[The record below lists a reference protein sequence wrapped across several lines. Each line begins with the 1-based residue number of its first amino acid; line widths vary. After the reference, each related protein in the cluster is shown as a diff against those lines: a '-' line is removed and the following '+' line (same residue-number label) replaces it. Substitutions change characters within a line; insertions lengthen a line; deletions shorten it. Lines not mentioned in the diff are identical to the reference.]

1 MINCAASVNFDD
13 PLLEALNINYF
24 GTLRML
30 DLAQNAKNI
39 EVFTHVSTA
48 YVNSNRVGS
57 IEEKVYD
64 LEGGKDSEELIAEIL
79 KLNPQ
84 QVSEKEKEILG
95 KYPNTYTFSK
105 SLAERTLRKRIG
117 NIKVAIVRPSI
128 FISAYSEPMLGWT
141 ETLSAMGG
149 LAYATMLGLM
159 DILYAKDSQ
168 FLDIVPVD
176 FVSN

>member
-1 MINCAASVNFDD
+1 MKPQMKSDWKLNIFPVAGDLTLRGLGLSPESRQTLIEEVQIMINCAASVNFDD
-13 PLLEALNINYF
+13 PLLEALSINYF

-30 DLAQNAKNI
+30 DLAHSAKNI

-57 IEEKVYD
+57 IEERVYD
-64 LEGGKDSEELIAEIL
+64 LEGGKDSEELVAEIL

-84 QVSEKEKEILG
+84 QVSEKEKEIIG

-128 FISAYSEPMLGWT
+128 VISAY
-141 ETLSAMGG
+141 
-149 LAYATMLGLM
+149 
-159 DILYAKDSQ
+159 
-168 FLDIVPVD
+168 
-176 FVSN
+176 